1 MSTSMTS
8 CSSGPRRGESSSTG
22 IPASLNRN
30 TFLNGGPDRGGV
42 EGSLSSSLSTSLSE
56 QSEGVA
62 PSVSEDGGSALLSEE
77 ESGWDCDCD

>member
-1 MSTSMTS
+1 M
-8 CSSGPRRGESSSTG
+8 
-22 IPASLNRN
+22 
-30 TFLNGGPDRGGV
+30 